1 MNNKRFLTSIVCFTV
16 MAVQAFAQSTTSMAE
31 KDNDNIPQ
39 YSYSVEEMDKVSE
52 YIKQQYG
59 EFDIVAHEL
68 VSPDIHCDI
77 AIVPPTD
84 DQPYYK
90 LVTMGAG
97 AFKMNVPEDLKSD
110 VYERAEYVVFLP
122 ADWNIKSDKEEDY
135 WPIRMLKTVARLPV
149 SMDDWLFYRHTVNL
163 TDDES
168 PVAVNTGFNSCVLF
182 ISFGKGNKPVGPL
195 KLAPSDKEVAFFQL
209 VPLYPEELQFK
220 LEHSFDELEDI
231 MDDDLYDPVIDIH
244 RENYCK

>member
-182 ISFGKGNKPVGPL
+182 ISFGKGNKPVEPL
-195 KLAPSDKEVAFFQL
+195 KLDLSDKEVAFFQL
-209 VPLYPEELQFK
+209 VPLYPEELEFK

-231 MDDDLYDPVIDIH
+231 MDDDLYDPVVDIH